1 MDARPSE
8 RGAPGRVKRFGVR
21 LLQVGLT
28 VAVTWFILDRVG
40 VDLAL
45 LGALN
50 RDEWRPRPA
59 LFLASC
65 VVLVVGYLWSASL
78 WGRLVRDLG
87 GPRLPVW
94 TSVRVFMV
102 ANLGRYVPGKVWQIA
117 GLAYLAQRE
126 GVQASVATGA
136 AILGQGIALL
146 GAALVGIGVL
156 FGADELWRN
165 VGWMGRVA
173 GIGAAMIIIAGV
185 VIPPVFRQV
194 IVFWFR
200 LTRTDPPGD
209 GLGSGNVGLRWL
221 ALYVV
226 NWGIY
231 ATAFWLLYLSF
242 GEWRTFLEVGPAF
255 AAAYV
260 AGYIAVFAP
269 AGAGIREGV
278 LVVLLQPIMAREAA
292 VVLAV
297 IARLWTTAVELVP
310 AAVLAVGW
318 RSSSETGE
326 STS

>member
-1 MDARPSE
+1 MKKVAV
-8 RGAPGRVKRFGVR
+8 A
-21 LLQVGLT
+21 LLQLGLT
-28 VAVTWFILDRVG
+28 VAVTWFIFDRVG
-40 VDLAL
+40 VDLAV
-45 LGALN
+45 LGTLN
-50 RDEWRPRPA
+50 AGEWRPRPA

-65 VVLVVGYLWSASL
+65 VVLVSGYVWSASL

-117 GLAYLAQRE
+117 GLAYLAKRE

-136 AILGQGIALL
+136 AVLGQGIGLL
-146 GAALVGIGVL
+146 GAALVGLGVF
-156 FGADELWRN
+156 FGANEFWRDI
-165 VGWMGRVA
+165 GWMGRVA
-173 GIGAAMIIIAGV
+173 GVGAASAIIAIV
-185 VIPPVFRQV
+185 VIPSIFRR
-194 IVFWFR
+194 IVAFWFR

-209 GLGSGNVGLRWL
+209 GLGSGNAGLRWL
-221 ALYVV
+221 TLYVV

-242 GEWRTFLEVGPAF
+242 GEWRTFLQVGPAF

-310 AAVLAVGW
+310 AALLASGW
-318 RSSSETGE
+318 RRSRDTEE
-326 STS
+326 STR

>member
-1 MDARPSE
+1 M
-8 RGAPGRVKRFGVR
+8 KRAGIR

-28 VAVTWFILDRVG
+28 VLVTWFIFDRVG

-45 LGALN
+45 LGRL
-50 RDEWRPRPA
+50 DTGEWRPRPA
-59 LFLASC
+59 LFFASC
-65 VVLVVGYLWSASL
+65 VVLAVGYVWSASL

-102 ANLGRYVPGKVWQIA
+102 ANLGRYVPGKLWQIA
-117 GLAYLAQRE
+117 GLAYLAKRE
-126 GVQASVATGA
+126 GVEASVATGA
-136 AILGQGIALL
+136 AVLGQGIGLL
-146 GAALVGIGVL
+146 GAAFVGIGVF
-156 FGADELWRN
+156 FGANEFWRAI
-165 VGWMGRVA
+165 GWMGQVA
-173 GIGAAMIIIAGV
+173 GVGAASAIIAIV
-185 VIPPVFRQV
+185 VIPSIFRR
-194 IVFWFR
+194 IVAFWFR

-209 GLGSGNVGLRWL
+209 GLGSGNAGLRWL
-221 ALYVV
+221 TLYVV

-242 GEWRTFLEVGPAF
+242 GEWRTFLQVGPAF

-278 LVVLLQPIMAREAA
+278 LVVLLQPIMARDAA

-310 AAVLAVGW
+310 AALLAFGW
-318 RSSSETGE
+318 RRSQ
-326 STS
+326 

>member
-1 MDARPSE
+1 MK
-8 RGAPGRVKRFGVR
+8 RVSVR

-28 VAVTWFILDRVG
+28 VVVTWFIFDRVG

-45 LGALN
+45 LGTLN
-50 RDEWRPRPA
+50 TGEWRPRPT

-65 VVLVVGYLWSASL
+65 VVLVVGYVWSASM

-94 TSVRVFMV
+94 TSVRVFMM

-117 GLAYLAQRE
+117 GLAYLAKRE

-146 GAALVGIGVL
+146 GASLVGVGAL
-156 FGADELWRN
+156 FGANELWRQI
-165 VGWMGRVA
+165 GWWGR
-173 GIGAAMIIIAGV
+173 IAGFGVALTIVGAV
-185 VIPPVFRQV
+185 VVPPLFRHV
-194 IVFWFR
+194 VAFWFR
-200 LTRTDPPGD
+200 VTRTDPPGD

-221 ALYVV
+221 TLYVV

-242 GEWRTFLEVGPAF
+242 GESRPFLQVGPAF

-269 AGAGIREGV
+269 AGAGIREGI

-310 AAVLAVGW
+310 AALLALVGR
-318 RSSSETGE
+318 RSRDLEERDLEE
-326 STS
+326 SRP

>member
-1 MDARPSE
+1 MK
-8 RGAPGRVKRFGVR
+8 GFGVR

-28 VAVTWFILDRVG
+28 VVVTWFIFDRVG
-40 VDLAL
+40 VDLAR

-50 RDEWRPRPA
+50 RGEWRPRPA

-117 GLAYLAQRE
+117 GLAYLAKRE

-156 FGADELWRN
+156 FGANEFWRN
-165 VGWMGRVA
+165 IGWMGLVA
-173 GIGAAMIIIAGV
+173 GIGAALIIIAGV

-194 IVFWFR
+194 VAFWFR
-200 LTRTDPPGD
+200 LTRTDPPSD
-209 GLGSGNVGLRWL
+209 GLGTGNAGLRWL

-242 GEWRTFLEVGPAF
+242 GEWRTFLQVGPAF

-278 LVVLLQPIMAREAA
+278 LVVLLQPIMAKEAA

-297 IARLWTTAVELVP
+297 IARLWTTAVELIP
-310 AAVLAVGW
+310 AALLAVGW
-318 RSSSETGE
+318 RQSPETGE
-326 STS
+326 GTA

>member
-1 MDARPSE
+1 MKE
-8 RGAPGRVKRFGVR
+8 FGLR

-28 VAVTWFILDRVG
+28 VVVTWFIFDRIG
-40 VDLAL
+40 VDLAQ
-45 LGALN
+45 LGTLN
-50 RDEWRPRPA
+50 TAEWRPRPA

-65 VVLVVGYLWSASL
+65 VVLIVGYLWSASM

-87 GPRLPVW
+87 GPRLPVL

-117 GLAYLAQRE
+117 GLAYLARRE

-146 GAALVGIGVL
+146 GATLVGIGVL
-156 FGADELWRN
+156 FGANGFWLQIGG
-165 VGWMGRVA
+165 VGQVA
-173 GIGAAMIIIAGV
+173 GIGVVLAIIAAV
-185 VIPPVFRQV
+185 VIPGVFRR
-194 IVFWFR
+194 IVAFWFR
-200 LTRTDPPGD
+200 LTRTDPLSE
-209 GLGSGNVGLRWL
+209 GLGPGNAGLRWL

-242 GEWRTFLEVGPAF
+242 GEWRTVLQVGPAF

-260 AGYIAVFAP
+260 AGYIAIFAP

-297 IARLWTTAVELVP
+297 IARLWTTALELIP
-310 AAVLAVGW
+310 AALLALRW
-318 RSSSETGE
+318 PASSESGE
-326 STS
+326 SAP

>member
-1 MDARPSE
+1 MKKVA
-8 RGAPGRVKRFGVR
+8 VR
-21 LLQVGLT
+21 LLQIGLT
-28 VAVTWFILDRVG
+28 VVVTWFIFDRVG
-40 VDLAL
+40 VDFAL
-45 LGALN
+45 LGRLN
-50 RDEWRPRPA
+50 TGEWRPRPA

-65 VVLVVGYLWSASL
+65 AVLVVGYVWSASL
-78 WGRLVRDLG
+78 WGRLVLDLG

-117 GLAYLAQRE
+117 GLAYLAKRE

-146 GAALVGIGVL
+146 GATLVGIGAL
-156 FGADELWRN
+156 FGANELWRQI
-165 VGWMGRVA
+165 GWEGRVA
-173 GIGAAMIIIAGV
+173 GIGAASAIIAVV
-185 VIPPVFRQV
+185 VIPTLFRRV
-194 IVFWFR
+194 VAFWFR
-200 LTRTDPPGD
+200 VTRTDPPGD

-221 ALYVV
+221 TLYVV

-242 GEWRTFLEVGPAF
+242 GEWRAFLQVGPAF

-297 IARLWTTAVELVP
+297 IARLWTTVVELVP
-310 AAVLAVGW
+310 AALLALGW
-318 RSSSETGE
+318 RRSRDTEE
-326 STS
+326 STP